1 MLSVRLKAAN
11 FFGDLLSNDLN
22 IGKRDIWVVQDDGLI
37 LFDNNPNEIGQNLF
51 REERFQQIAELRQ
64 LAKQIILQ
72 DAGVGYYKNQ
82 SPEQTGGSQRI
93 ASWRTLRPTENREW
107 TIVVLEA
114 W

>member
-1 MLSVRLKAAN
+1 VRKN
-11 FFGDLLSNDLN
+11 VFGELLRNNLN
-22 IGKRDIWVVQDDGLI
+22 IRKLDIWVIQYDGLT
-37 LFDNNPNEIGQNLF
+37 LYDNNPNEIGQNLF
-51 REERFQQIAELRQ
+51 REERFQQVAKLRQ

-82 SPEQTGGSQRI
+82 SAGQTESSQRI